1 MLLLAFFL
9 SFVGLA
15 LLALA
20 MERHWRQLRESQVL
34 THSTSRVLR
43 IAGSVSLISSLALC
57 LAVDHASMASLVWV
71 MTLAVS
77 AFMLAMLLAWR
88 PGWLGGPRWIHPPD
102 KACPLH
108 G

>member
-1 MLLLAFFL
+1 MMLLSAFFL

-15 LLALA
+15 LVALA

-43 IAGSVSLISSLALC
+43 ITGSVSLVSSLALC

-77 AFMLAMLLAWR
+77 AFILAMLLAWR
-88 PGWLGGPRWIHPPD
+88 PGWL
-102 KACPLH
+102 APLISWVRVK
-108 G
+108 GQGRA

>member
-1 MLLLAFFL
+1 MMLLLAFPC

-20 MERHWRQLRESQVL
+20 MERHWRQLRATRPL
-34 THSTSRVLR
+34 TKAAARSMR
-43 IAGSVSLISSLALC
+43 IAGSGALASSLTLC

-77 AFMLAMLLAWR
+77 AFVLAMLLAWR
-88 PGWLGGPRWIHPPD
+88 PGWLV
-102 KACPLH
+102 PLI
-108 G
+108 GRAR